1 MKTLLIVRHGKSSW
15 DEPDLSD
22 RDRPLKERGIADARK
37 MSALLLEQKIVPE
50 LVISSPAKRARQ
62 TAELFCETLGIPAGD
77 IDLEEKLYF
86 QGEGVIVDFVRDID
100 DRFNTVMITGH
111 NPDFTDLA
119 NHYMSQSLYNLPT
132 AGVVKLQFDC
142 SSWREISR
150 TNLKNDICLFPKT
163 F

>member
-22 RDRPLKERGIADARK
+22 RDRPLKERGISDARK

-77 IDLEEKLYF
+77 IDIEEKLYF
-86 QGEGVIVDFVRDID
+86 QGEGVIVDVVRDLD

-119 NHYMSQSLYNLPT
+119 NHFMSQSLYNLPT
-132 AGVVKLQFDC
+132 AGIVKLQFDC
-142 SSWREISR
+142 KSWIEISR
-150 TNLKNDICLFPKT
+150 SNLKNDICLFPKS

>member
-22 RDRPLKERGIADARK
+22 RDRPLKDRGITDARK
-37 MSALLLEQKIVPE
+37 MSAMLLEQKFVPQ
-50 LVISSPAKRARQ
+50 LVISSPAQRARQ
-62 TAELFCETLGIPAGD
+62 TAELFCETFGIPAD
-77 IDLEEKLYF
+77 EIVIDEKLYF
-86 QGEGVIVDFVRDID
+86 QGEKTVINLVKEID
-100 DRFNTVMITGH
+100 NRFGTVMITGH

-119 NHYMSQSLYNLPT
+119 NHFMSQSLYNLPT

-142 SSWREISR
+142 KSWSEISR
-150 TNLKNDICLFPKT
+150 SNLKNDICLFPKS

>member
-22 RDRPLKERGIADARK
+22 RDRPLKDRGIADARK
-37 MSALLLEQKIVPE
+37 MSAMLLEQKIVPDQ
-50 LVISSPAKRARQ
+50 VISSPARRARQ
-62 TAELFCETLGIPAGD
+62 TAELFCETFGIPAGD
-77 IDLEEKLYF
+77 IGIEEKLYF
-86 QGEGVIVDFVRDID
+86 QGERIVVDVVRDFD

-119 NHYMSQSLYNLPT
+119 NHFMSQSLYNLPT

-142 SSWREISR
+142 KSWSEISR
-150 TNLKNDICLFPKT
+150 SNLKNDICLFPKS